1 MSSDDPVAGQ
11 VTAAGDDEIA
21 ALEALRLRLSR
32 AIDDPTT
39 PAKDL
44 SPLSRRFQEVLDR
57 LREARAVA
65 AEKEKADQAKDD
77 DEYVYNPEEL

>member
-1 MSSDDPVAGQ
+1 MQDGSGT

-32 AIDDPTT
+32 AIDDEDT

-65 AEKEKADQAKDD
+65 AEKEKAAEVKDD
-77 DEYVYNPEEL
+77 DAYVYDPEAL